1 MIVTNFLPLVLI
13 CVLAC
18 ATPCEEIKP
27 LAFPITDVQI
37 LPNDPESLTKGIP
50 AGVGTPGQNIVFLPW
65 PELNNTWIYD
75 EQPFCDPSIIF
86 NDVICRV
93 RRGNLY
99 SEGNSSSYQK
109 TEDIPSAGGAPVE
122 TQGEGAELGI
132 GKLLGTSVAVQDSLN
147 IGSVK
152 IAKPYPFG
160 VPRLSWDHGY
170 TISHALG
177 LGSNST
183 LLNIL
188 VQTNQIG
195 SRVWSIFWGR
205 MWVDPEDAIDGSLVL
220 GGYDTQKII
229 GKNYTQ
235 PLDYSDTTGCWTGMK
250 VQVSSVKL
258 NILNGDEVELLPQN
272 TIVDT
277 CIVPQRQLLLEGP
290 EAIVDAFEN
299 ETKMSHIGRSFG
311 IHWSAYL
318 YEDTDI
324 FDGDMTISL
333 SSGLEA
339 RIPNNQYLVPF
350 VEVDRNGS
358 RVFNTSQRELLLN
371 AVTDNPSTLGR
382 YFFTGAYLM
391 VNHDAGT
398 FTMWAANPTRESTLI
413 SVVSTNS
420 EVSCD
425 NTTKPDPISSPMVSK
440 AATLS
445 AGSIAGIAVGVVAA
459 LAIVGVVVGVY
470 FFRRRTRSNEMA
482 PTIDP
487 SNAPP
492 EEKDVPMT
500 VSRPAQVADAPH
512 ELHADMRPELAGD
525 ERQWPLRIYETPDRG
540 VASG

>member
-1 MIVTNFLPLVLI
+1 M
-13 CVLAC
+13 
-18 ATPCEEIKP
+18 PCEEIKP

-37 LPNDPESLTKGIP
+37 LPNNSESLTKGIP

-75 EQPFCDPSIIF
+75 GQPFCDPSIIF

-99 SEGNSSSYQK
+99 SEENSSSYQK
-109 TEDIPSAGGAPVE
+109 EEDIPSAGGAPVE

-132 GKLLGTSVAVQDSLN
+132 GKLLSTSVAVRDSLD

-183 LLNIL
+183 LLNTLI
-188 VQTNQIG
+188 QTDQIG

-235 PLDYSDTTGCWTGMK
+235 PLDYNDATGCWTGMR

-258 NILNGDEVELLPQN
+258 NIRNGDEVELLPQN
-272 TIVDT
+272 TAVNT

-290 EAIVDAFEN
+290 GDIVGAFEN
-299 ETKMSHIGRSFG
+299 ETRMSNIGRSFG
-311 IHWSAYL
+311 LHWNAYL
-318 YEDTDI
+318 YEDTNI

-333 SSGLEA
+333 SSGLEV

-350 VEVDRNGS
+350 VDVDRNGS

-371 AVTDNPSTLGR
+371 AVPDNSSTLGR
-382 YFFTGAYLM
+382 YFLTGAYLM

-413 SVVSTNS
+413 SVVSTS
-420 EVSCD
+420 AEASCD
-425 NTTKPDPISSPMVSK
+425 NTTNPGPISSPMVSK

-445 AGSIAGIAVGVVAA
+445 AGSIAGIAIGVVAA
-459 LAIVGVVVGVY
+459 LAIFGVVVGVY
-470 FFRRRTRSNEMA
+470 FFHRRRTRSNEIA
-482 PTIDP
+482 PIIGP

-500 VSRPAQVADAPH
+500 VPGSVQVASHDAPH
-512 ELHADMRPELAGD
+512 ELHADMRSELAGD
-525 ERQWPLRIYETPDRG
+525 EHQWPLRIYEMPDRV